1 MNEKQK
7 LSLFDFTMIVV
18 GLVIGMGIFRTA
30 ATSAKYA
37 LNPSVYFSAW
47 IVGGIIALCGALTY
61 AEIGSRYPV
70 TGGYYRIFSYA
81 YHPSI
86 AFSINCIILIS
97 NAASLSGVALI
108 GSGYISKVF
117 FNKPAS
123 DVTIA
128 LIATSAIILFY
139 GVNLLGLKMSAKTQ
153 NVLMVIKI
161 SMILML
167 VAALFFPAI
176 HVSSISVNQ
185 SVNYISNLGWIK
197 SFGLSLIAVSFT
209 YGGYQQTINFGSE
222 VHKPSKNI
230 PRGIFMGIAIIIT
243 LYLLVNLSYYTTIGF
258 SRLQNEKEIAS
269 IVVGKMFGQTGANI
283 FSALLFLSVLAYVN
297 VLLLSNP
304 RVMFA
309 MSEDGVLPS
318 IFKKKSEKR
327 EVLTASLTVFAAL
340 CIVILYFANTFD
352 KILNFTIFL
361 DSFGMAASAA
371 SIFWLRPKTRQ
382 LNGTGI
388 YSMKLYPLLPI
399 IFICAY
405 IFVAISIAIQTP
417 STALTGVIV
426 LAAFI
431 ILYFLVH
438 KKRQTM
444 FNKLRTVIYHVEDL
458 EKAKAWYKNIIGKDP
473 YFDQPFYVGFDINGF
488 ELGLDPNMNK
498 VEQGNH
504 SVAYWAVD
512 SIEEAEKKL
521 LQNDAT
527 GHTPITN
534 VGDGIKVA
542 TLKDPFGNTIGL
554 IEGAG

>member
-1 MNEKQK
+1 MNERQK

-30 ATSAKYA
+30 ATSAKFA
-37 LNPSVYFSAW
+37 LTPGIYFSAW
-47 IVGGIIALCGALTY
+47 IAGGVIALCGALTY

-70 TGGYYRIFSYA
+70 MGGYYRIFSYA

-108 GSGYISKVF
+108 GSGYISKVLF
-117 FNKPAS
+117 DKPAS

-139 GVNLLGLKMSAKTQ
+139 CVNLLGLKMSAKTQ

-167 VAALFFPAI
+167 IAALFFPGI
-176 HVSSISVNQ
+176 HTASLSAGQPVKHFT
-185 SVNYISNLGWIK
+185 NLDWIK
-197 SFGLSLIAVSFT
+197 SLGASLIAVSFT

-222 VHKPSKNI
+222 VHKPAKNI
-230 PRGIFMGIAIIIT
+230 PRGIFMGITVIII
-243 LYLLVNLSYYTTIGF
+243 LYLLVNLSYYNTIGF

-269 IVVGKMFGQTGANI
+269 IVVGKMFGQTGANV

-318 IFKKKSEKR
+318 LFKRKSEKR

-340 CIVILYFANTFD
+340 CIIILYFANTFD

-361 DSFGMAASAA
+361 DCFGMAASAA
-371 SIFWLRPKTRQ
+371 SIFWLRPKTKQ

-405 IFVAISIAIQTP
+405 VFVAISIAIQTP
-417 STALTGVIV
+417 STAITGLIV
-426 LAAFI
+426 LTAFI
-431 ILYFLVH
+431 ILYFIIH
-438 KKRQTM
+438 KKQT
-444 FNKLRTVIYHVEDL
+444 N
-458 EKAKAWYKNIIGKDP
+458 
-473 YFDQPFYVGFDINGF
+473 
-488 ELGLDPNMNK
+488 
-498 VEQGNH
+498 
-504 SVAYWAVD
+504 
-512 SIEEAEKKL
+512 
-521 LQNDAT
+521 
-527 GHTPITN
+527 N
-534 VGDGIKVA
+534 VQ
-542 TLKDPFGNTIGL
+542 
-554 IEGAG
+554 